1 MSSRFYVIKRR
12 TIRSRVLH
20 RGLNMGLYRI
30 SKDNQTQKL
39 DPAPFTDELTDM
51 EHFVQQHPE
60 ILGNMIML
68 DREVHRGGKGRMDLL
83 ALDLEEKARVMIIEL
98 KNVEADENV
107 LLQVIGYAHEYKNR
121 IDYVRAKIKEKFD
134 IRAVEDTIPLDQIE
148 YTPHILIIA
157 PEFTP
162 RILALAQYI
171 NLDID
176 FIRIARYREQ
186 EDFIVSIDVL
196 ETPVTSISETT
207 GRDWSGWGDYQSRLG
222 VEASI
227 IEIGKSVQSQVEAI
241 IKEHNWDVEPVFNKG
256 YVSFK
261 TGRSVFVEIDVYWTG
276 GGCWLRFR
284 SPQNPEELG
293 IKNPCPDL
301 KAKWDGYFK
310 RWAVRIPSGD
320 FNVSELMP
328 YFKAT
333 AKHMNLGKDY
343 IQSLMGKYKGQLST
357 TDEFS
362 RRKAS
367 EKEKDM

>member
-1 MSSRFYVIKRR
+1 VSSRFYVIERR
-12 TIRSRVLH
+12 TIVSRVLH

-30 SKDNQTQKL
+30 SKDNETQKL

-51 EHFVQQHPE
+51 EHFAQQHPE

-83 ALDLEEKARVMIIEL
+83 ALDLEENARVMIIEL

-157 PEFTP
+157 PGFTP
-162 RILALAQYI
+162 KILALAQYI

-196 ETPVTSISETT
+196 ETPPTSISKTT
-207 GRDWSGWGDYQSRLG
+207 GRDWSGWDDYQSRLG
-222 VEASI
+222 VEASV
-227 IEIGKSVQSQVEAI
+227 IEIAKSVQSRVEAI
-241 IKEHNWDVEPVFNKG
+241 TKEHGWDVEPVFNKG

-261 TGRSVFVEIDVYWTG
+261 TGRSVFVEIDVYWRS
-276 GGCWLRFR
+276 GGCWLRFKL
-284 SPQNPEELG
+284 PQHPENLD
-293 IKNPCPDL
+293 ISDPCPNL
-301 KAKWDGYFK
+301 KTRWEEYFK
-310 RWAVRIPSGD
+310 RWAVQIPSAD
-320 FNVSELMP
+320 FDVSKLVP
-328 YFKAT
+328 YFEEA
-333 AKHMNLGKDY
+333 AKHMNL
-343 IQSLMGKYKGQLST
+343 
-357 TDEFS
+357 
-362 RRKAS
+362 
-367 EKEKDM
+367 